1 MLEMLSKIPWL
12 QRRKATHVD
21 EPMEDWY
28 LEGLVILEHSKRVKA
43 LQAQMRRSVLLEPG
57 FYLELLVL
65 AVLGWVSLK
74 QAQSDSSPH
83 PYWQVG
89 LVLILVIQLIQRFER
104 VSIARLEACLKLA
117 VLSHRK
123 AAMPSRLESP
133 PPQSNTPNPGSSGQ
147 TH

>member
-1 MLEMLSKIPWL
+1 MIEIFSKIPWL
-12 QRRKATHVD
+12 QRRKAQSLD
-21 EPMEDWY
+21 EPEEDWY
-28 LEGLVILEHSKRVKA
+28 LEGLLILEHSKRVKA
-43 LQAQMRRSVLLEPG
+43 LQAQMRRSILLEPG

-65 AVLGWVSLK
+65 AFLGCVSLK

-117 VLSHRK
+117 MLSHRK

-133 PPQSNTPNPGSSGQ
+133 APQSNTPNPGSSG
-147 TH
+147 H